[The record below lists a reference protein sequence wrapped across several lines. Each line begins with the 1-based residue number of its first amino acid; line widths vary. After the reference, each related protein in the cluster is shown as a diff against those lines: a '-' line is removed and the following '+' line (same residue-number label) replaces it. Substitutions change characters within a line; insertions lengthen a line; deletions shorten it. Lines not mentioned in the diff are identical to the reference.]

1 MKIYRV
7 LRGNFFRVDVSPNFV
22 IPCPI
27 MAGIVLMRGWL
38 DLVDSMVKDG
48 IRFVDV
54 FHIGIVC
61 F

>member
-1 MKIYRV
+1 M
-7 LRGNFFRVDVSPNFV
+7 SPDFV

-27 MAGIVLMRGWL
+27 MADIVLMRGWL

-54 FHIGIVC
+54 FHVRIVW

>member
-1 MKIYRV
+1 M
-7 LRGNFFRVDVSPNFV
+7 SPNFV
-22 IPCPI
+22 IPCSI

-54 FHIGIVC
+54 FHIRIVWR

>member
-1 MKIYRV
+1 M
-7 LRGNFFRVDVSPNFV
+7 SPNFV

-27 MAGIVLMRGWL
+27 MAGIVLMRRWF

-48 IRFVDV
+48 ICFVDV
-54 FHIGIVC
+54 FHVRIVW